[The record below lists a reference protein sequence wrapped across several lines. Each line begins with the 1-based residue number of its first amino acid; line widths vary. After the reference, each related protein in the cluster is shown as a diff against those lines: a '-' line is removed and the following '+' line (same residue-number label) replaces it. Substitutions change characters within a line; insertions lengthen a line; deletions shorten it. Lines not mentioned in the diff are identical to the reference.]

1 MSLLKKPKVVV
12 DTNIFISGIVF
23 GGNPGKLL
31 KLFEDDTITVVI
43 SPPIELEILVKIA
56 TFSVSKETI
65 SNLRSLLEQRAMK
78 VVPVKNVTI
87 CRDPKDN
94 MLLEVASAACADYLV
109 SGDKDP
115 FSLGSFGQTLIV
127 TPKEFLGVFKKP

>member
-1 MSLLKKPKVVV
+1 MSLLTKPNVVV

-31 KLFEDDTITVVI
+31 KLFENDTITVVI
-43 SPPIELEILVKIA
+43 SPPIELEMLVKIA

-65 SNLRSLLEQRAMK
+65 SSLRSLLEQRAMM
-78 VVPVKNVTI
+78 VVPVKGVTI

-94 MLLEVASAACADYLV
+94 MLLEAAVAARADYLV
-109 SGDKDP
+109 SGDNDLLT
-115 FSLGSFGQTLIV
+115 LGSFGQTLIV
-127 TPKEFLGVFKKP
+127 TPKEFLGIIKKP